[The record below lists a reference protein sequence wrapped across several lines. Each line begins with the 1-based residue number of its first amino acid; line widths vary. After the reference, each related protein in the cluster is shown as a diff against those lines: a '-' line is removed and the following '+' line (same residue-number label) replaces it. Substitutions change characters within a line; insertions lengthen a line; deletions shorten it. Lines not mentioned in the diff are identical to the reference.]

1 MFSGLLKVFLVLEI
15 FALSL
20 ILHDR
25 DFRVQLT
32 TSAQGINNTEELWRI
47 NVRTPYHFGRH
58 KQLPGSWEKK
68 FDSFYFTH
76 QKLSIC
82 DELNGL

>member
-32 TSAQGINNTEELWRI
+32 TSAQGINSTEELWRI
-47 NVRTPYHFGRH
+47 NVRTPCHFGRH
-58 KQLPGSWEKK
+58 KQLLGSWGKNVIR
-68 FDSFYFTH
+68 FIFFT
-76 QKLSIC
+76 KNC
-82 DELNGL
+82 RYVMN